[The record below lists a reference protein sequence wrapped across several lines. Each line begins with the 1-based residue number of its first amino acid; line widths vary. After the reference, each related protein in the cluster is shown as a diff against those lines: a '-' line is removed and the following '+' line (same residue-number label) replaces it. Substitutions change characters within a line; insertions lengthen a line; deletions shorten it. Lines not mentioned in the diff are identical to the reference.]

1 VFSHPAGDEGDAY
14 LTLLKERIADAA
26 IDVRFVADR
35 VSEQRGTDAR
45 GRKLYTLFDVYPHCD
60 LVTYPSLYEGFG
72 NAFLEAIYFRKPVV
86 VNTYAVYARDLAPLG
101 FKTIEMNQ
109 LLSGDVV
116 GLTRRVLADKE
127 VRDVWGATN
136 YELGLKYFS
145 HSVARRKLGAR
156 LANLMGEG
164 L

>member
-1 VFSHPAGDEGDAY
+1 
-14 LTLLKERIADAA
+14 
-26 IDVRFVADR
+26 
-35 VSEQRGTDAR
+35 
-45 GRKLYTLFDVYPHCD
+45 
-60 LVTYPSLYEGFG
+60 
-72 NAFLEAIYFRKPVV
+72 
-86 VNTYAVYARDLAPLG
+86 LG

-116 GLTRRVLADKE
+116 GLTRRVLSEPALRED
-127 VRDVWGATN
+127 WATTN

-156 LANLMGEG
+156 LANLMGES